1 MNSGRIVWSSDDG
14 DLRRAGGRTR
24 RPEAPAAQPPAGGA
38 GTRVTVRLERAGRG
52 GKSVTVADGPGIVA
66 QTDLR
71 SLAKAAKA
79 ACGTGGTSRD
89 GTDARI
95 ELQGD
100 HRGALA
106 EFLSARGFDVRRG
119 N

>member
-1 MNSGRIVWSSDDG
+1 M
-14 DLRRAGGRTR
+14 
-24 RPEAPAAQPPAGGA
+24 
-38 GTRVTVRLERAGRG
+38 RLERAGRG
-52 GKSVTVADGPGIVA
+52 GKSVTVADGPGLA
-66 QTDLR
+66 AHADLR

-79 ACGTGGTSRD
+79 ACGTGGTAKD

-106 EFLSARGFDVRRG
+106 EFLTARGFDVRRG